1 MSTTD
6 TGTIHVGA
14 LSPEGIILS
23 CLPSSALM
31 DMRDVVST
39 VIMLLK
45 PSGMSTLS
53 LPVTV
58 ISQTAALLKIVHLW
72 QAGEISESGRY
83 SAYPLHSLASGGPVP
98 GQTVFFPVLEHF
110 Q

>member
-31 DMRDVVST
+31 DMTDVTSS
-39 VIMLLK
+39 VIMLQK
-45 PSGMSTLS
+45 PSGSILT

-58 ISQTAALLKIVHLW
+58 ISQTVALLKIVHLW

-98 GQTVFFPVLEHF
+98 GQTVFFPVLELF